1 MKKLA
6 LQEEKKKQA
15 QEENKKELAKE
26 EEPQKK
32 KPANNFNVFNRL
44 MAETI
49 STLVDERVR
58 AMIPYVKQQVSGPEE
73 IEDLEGKIVHE
84 NFACKICTCQP
95 IIGIRYDCPKCEDF
109 SICERC

>member
-1 MKKLA
+1 MKKS
-6 LQEEKKKQA
+6 E
-15 QEENKKELAKE
+15 E

-32 KPANNFNVFNRL
+32 KPAKNFNVFNRL

-84 NFACKICTCQP
+84 KFACKICTCQP